1 MSNFIGIKINTK
13 CPITRILTGKTI
25 REITKAVEDERKS
38 GVLICSRMEGKGGYF
53 MPANDVEIQSQLASF
68 ERRIKSQEITLWAFR
83 RYVKE
88 RAISAVAKLP
98 KR

>member
-1 MSNFIGIKINTK
+1 
-13 CPITRILTGKTI
+13 
-25 REITKAVEDERKS
+25 
-38 GVLICSRMEGKGGYF
+38 